1 MKKVI
6 STLLFSIFSILFL
19 NAADYQFQEGFS
31 LSTPEG
37 WIRQCNSTSSLNHTG
52 LTFSGIY
59 AAKFDA
65 AGSGRYNKNL
75 ISPEVSGAD
84 TLSFYVSKNANAT
97 YMTLYVGK
105 VIGNDTTIL
114 QTYDAFTFPNKS
126 ATPGFSKIILPIKD
140 GGTFKI
146 IFYATVSTDPNYVNA
161 GWFVVDDI
169 ELTKYTGDITP
180 PVDPTVDKIQ
190 TDFGDGTWGTI
201 ATTPYTSGSYPSS
214 TIKGFNL
221 VKAYLYTGS
230 VTCATGEQH
239 VNRILLDKS
248 SQGAAV
254 EFPTLNTVGE
264 LEIHAATG
272 TDAMS
277 FRLEEQVN
285 SQWQVIGTYT
295 TRKSPD
301 SIYVIPLLRNSA
313 TKLRIANNTGSG
325 LYIYKIVSRTY
336 QEATELTLRSS
347 SPVEGEIVYSN
358 LKKNLILTF
367 NKNTSIG
374 TGTILLNDVS
384 IPLESC
390 LIHDN
395 VVTIP
400 VALTTTPGA
409 NKDYTLTVS
418 AGAFFETG
426 NATNQSK
433 TITVHFQTLKSVAYP
448 SSYNGLIDVVY
459 KNVNSDNTRMDIY
472 YPLNPQAPV
481 PVVINM
487 HGGGWNHG
495 YKEDQG
501 GFGLYFDMGYA
512 VANVEYRMTGEATAP
527 AAVEDVRGAMM
538 YLLNHAKELNIDPMK
553 IVFQGGSA
561 GGHLALISGYLR
573 NNPLYDNDCVIY
585 DGNYKIMAVIDKY
598 GPADLNNFMFYT
610 SLVNW
615 LGPHASDQNFIN
627 TISPINYVNA
637 NTPPTYII
645 HGDADPTV
653 PYSQSVTLHN
663 ALDAAGV
670 RNQFTTVPGGGHGG
684 FSDAYNTQME
694 NEITA
699 FLTEVE
705 NNQTSG
711 VKNIDGNKNAVFS
724 ISGRNIAIHIEAN
737 TLTNVYDFMG
747 KNIIKTEDK
756 NIALHSQGIYLLTV
770 ENKNEKFVSKI
781 IVK

>member
-1 MKKVI
+1 MIKTFSV
-6 STLLFSIFSILFL
+6 LLFSLIGILIV

-31 LSTPEG
+31 ITTPDG
-37 WIRQCNSTSSLNHTG
+37 WIRLCSSTSSLNHTG
-52 LTFSGIY
+52 LTFSGSY

-75 ISPEVSGAD
+75 ISPQIVGAD

-126 ATPGFSKIILPIKD
+126 SNPGFSKIILPIKD
-140 GGTFKI
+140 AGTFKI
-146 IFYATVSTDPNYVNA
+146 IFYAIASTDPNYVNA

-169 ELTKYTGDITP
+169 ELTKYTGSMNP
-180 PVDPTVDKIQ
+180 PVEQAIDKIQ

-201 ATTPYTSGSYPSS
+201 ATTPYSSGSYPSS
-214 TIKGFNL
+214 ILNGFNL
-221 VKAYLYTGS
+221 VRSYLYTGS
-230 VTCATGEQH
+230 VTCVTGEKH

-248 SQGAAV
+248 SLGAAV
-254 EFPTLNTVGE
+254 EFPALNTVGE

-285 SQWQVIGTYT
+285 SEWQVLGTYT
-295 TRKSPD
+295 TRKTPD
-301 SIYVIPLLRNSA
+301 SIYVIPLLRNST

-347 SPVEGEIVYSN
+347 SPSEGEVVYSN
-358 LKKNLILTF
+358 LKKNIMLTF
-367 NKNTSIG
+367 NRNISIG
-374 TGTILLNDVS
+374 TGTILLNGVSILLKNCQIVNNVVS
-384 IPLESC
+384 IP
-390 LIHDN
+390 
-395 VVTIP
+395 VTF
-400 VALTTTPGA
+400 TTTPGV
-409 NKDYTLTVS
+409 NKVYTLIVS
-418 AGAFFETG
+418 AGSFVEVG

-433 TITVHFQTLKSVAYP
+433 MITVHFETLKSVAYP
-448 SSYNGLIDVVY
+448 SSYNGLTDVVY
-459 KNVNSDNTRMDIY
+459 KNVNSENTRMDIY
-472 YPLNPQAPV
+472 YPLNPKAPV

-501 GFGLYFDMGYA
+501 GFNLYFNRSYA

-553 IVFQGGSA
+553 IIFQGGSA
-561 GGHLALISGYLR
+561 GGHLALISGYLG
-573 NNPLYDNDCVIY
+573 NNPLFDNDCVLY
-585 DGNYKIMAVIDKY
+585 GGNYKIMAVIDKY

-615 LGPHASDQNFIN
+615 LGTHASDQDFIN
-627 TISPINYVNA
+627 SISPIHYVDLY
-637 NTPPTYII
+637 TPPTYII

-663 ALDAAGV
+663 SLDAAGV
-670 RNQFTTVPGGGHGG
+670 KNQFTTVPGGGHGG
-684 FSDAYNTQME
+684 FSDTYNTQME

-705 NNQTSG
+705 NNSTNG
-711 VKNIDGNKNAVFS
+711 VKNIDRNKNTFFS
-724 ISGRNIAIHIEAN
+724 ISGRNIVIHIEAK
-737 TLTNVYDFMG
+737 TWTNVYDFIG
-747 KNIIKTEDK
+747 KNIIRTDDK
-756 NIALHSQGIYLLTV
+756 NIALPDKGIYLLTV
-770 ENKNEKFVSKI
+770 EKENEKFVSKL